1 MVVRQSF
8 IINARW
14 LIRSVISVCL
24 RRSAHLDDVGLVT
37 ENFSNKFEIDRVG
50 EDTALGCST

>member
-1 MVVRQSF
+1 MCVSISSNVLNLRCSRVVVVDV
-8 IINARW
+8 A
-14 LIRSVISVCL
+14 
-24 RRSAHLDDVGLVT
+24 ADDVGLVT